1 MFHYTANGMHTEATM
16 SNYIVLVKQVPDV
29 SQITDNAFDPKTGS
43 LLRSRLTS
51 TINELDAKAL
61 AFANEM
67 RTKAGNPQAQIVTLS
82 MGPPMAEEV
91 LRYSLSRCADRA
103 ILLTDRSLGG
113 ADTYATAN
121 PLACAIRRIV
131 AELFNGN
138 EDYYII
144 AGMQSVDGD
153 TAQVP
158 AQIAEEL
165 NIPCAAYVTQCT
177 YADGGFQFERIV
189 CGGSQNVALRRK
201 PAMITVADYEWP
213 LFASFERTRWAT
225 HFEVIQWSN
234 EHINADKIGAQGSK
248 TQVIRVFPPE
258 KTSRKRQKVDS
269 PQELAEI
276 IAHLLGN
283 AEKTRDGTTLK
294 DKRGYR
300 LPARRSDAF
309 DRSFESTEKE
319 SEEFEILAELLR
331 NRGLNHPSE
340 ITPELENDLIAGET
354 AGLKPRAIRE
364 MLQAWQQT
372 EPSYKGDVWVV
383 AERTEDGLHAGT
395 LELVGK
401 ARDLADGLEVD
412 VGVVLATSDAAGLER
427 EVFAAGADRLY
438 LIEDPLLNQFDPA
451 AYRKVI
457 AACMHEYNPQ
467 IALFAATPQ
476 GRALAPMVSYRLGC
490 GLTADCT
497 ELVIQDRSRKGEIAA
512 LMQTR
517 PALGGNI
524 MATICTKDSPCQMAT
539 VRPGVMPRPEPDYT
553 RAGEIIRFAADLAEE
568 DLSLDILH
576 TALGHKGA
584 RFDAEVIV
592 CGGKGLLSKGQ
603 FNEHIEA
610 LLSCLSNGFGVST
623 ERGASR
629 AAVEQGFID
638 RGYQVGQ
645 TGTSISPSLYLAL
658 GISGAIQHMIGV
670 SNARTIIAVNSDSSA
685 PIFEQS
691 DYYIVAK
698 AEHLVPAL
706 IEELGQLTPTS
717 EVQPS

>member
-1 MFHYTANGMHTEATM
+1 M

-43 LLRSRLTS
+43 LLRSRLAS
-51 TINELDAKAL
+51 TINELDSKAL
-61 AFANEM
+61 AFANDM
-67 RTKAGNPQAQIVTLS
+67 RRKAQNPQAQIVTLS

-103 ILLTDRSLGG
+103 VLLTDRSLGG

-138 EDYYII
+138 QEYYLV

-165 NIPCAAYVTQCT
+165 DIPCAAYVTQCT
-177 YADGGFQFERIV
+177 YEDGHFHLDRIV
-189 CGGSQNVALRRK
+189 CGGSQKVALRRT

-213 LFASFERTRWAT
+213 LFASFERTRWAS

-234 EHINADKIGAQGSK
+234 EHIHADKIGAQGSK

-269 PQELAEI
+269 AQELAEI
-276 IAHLLGN
+276 IAHQLGN
-283 AEKTRDGTTLK
+283 TDKTPDEANRQQE
-294 DKRGYR
+294 RSYR
-300 LPARRSDAF
+300 LPARRSSGF
-309 DRSFESTEKE
+309 DRSFESTDKE
-319 SEEFEILAELLR
+319 AEEFEVLAELLR
-331 NRGLNHPSE
+331 NRGLEHPSE
-340 ITPELENDLIAGET
+340 ITPELENELVDGEN

-372 EPSYKGDVWVV
+372 EPSYSGDVWVV
-383 AERTEDGLHAGT
+383 AERTEEGLHAGT

-401 ARDLADGLEVD
+401 ARELADGLEVH
-412 VGVVLATSDAAGLER
+412 VGVLLATDNAQGLEK
-427 EVFAAGADRLY
+427 EVFAAGADHLY
-438 LIEDPLLNQFDPA
+438 LIEDPLLQQFDPVA
-451 AYRKVI
+451 FRKVM
-457 AACMHEYNPQ
+457 AACMKAYNPQ

-476 GRALAPMVSYRLGC
+476 GRALAPMISYRLGC

-497 ELVIQDRSRKGEIAA
+497 ELVIQDRSRKGEIAV

-539 VRPGVMPRPEPDYT
+539 VRPGVMPRPEPDYSRT
-553 RAGEIIRFAADLAEE
+553 GEVIRFAADLTQE

-584 RFDAEVIV
+584 RFDADVIV
-592 CGGKGLLSKGQ
+592 CGGKGLLSKTQ

-610 LLSCLSNGFGVST
+610 LLSCLNTGFGVTT

-645 TGTSISPSLYLAL
+645 TGTSISPSLYMAL

-670 SNARTIIAVNSDSSA
+670 SNAGTIIAVNSDSSA

-698 AEHLVPAL
+698 AEHLVPEL
-706 IEELGQLTPTS
+706 IDELGQLISTS
-717 EVQPS
+717 EALSS